1 MTKKT
6 SQLRAEAVVAG
17 KKTYTGKPCRNHP
30 ENRERLA
37 SNGVCVICSKEH
49 AKRRHSGKPADNSVG
64 HPSVLTDEL
73 TMQLCQAI
81 AAGNYLETACQFAG
95 VRVQTVRDWIFRGV
109 RDENQSSA
117 IAKFASAIKKAE
129 AQAEIQG
136 VMRIRKAS
144 EESWQAMAWWL
155 ERARKP
161 RWSQHVQIDVK
172 NISDEELAELI
183 LTGVTSGS
191 ETAGNGITADSGE
204 PA

>member
-1 MTKKT
+1 MPRKI
-6 SQLRAEAVVAG
+6 SELRAEAVKAG
-17 KKTYTGKPCRNHP
+17 KKTFTGNPCRKHP
-30 ENRERLA
+30 ENRERFA
-37 SNGVCVICSKEH
+37 SNNVCVICSKESYK
-49 AKRRHSGKPADNSVG
+49 ARRSGAPVDPVG
-64 HPSVLTDEL
+64 RPSQLTDEI

-81 AAGNYLETACQFAG
+81 AAGNYLETACQFVGIPVTTA
-95 VRVQTVRDWIFRGV
+95 RQWIFKGV

-117 IAKFASAIKKAE
+117 FAVFASAIKKAE

-161 RWSQHVQIDVK
+161 RWSQHVQLDVRQL
-172 NISDEELAELI
+172 SDEELAELI
-183 LTGVTSGS
+183 L
-191 ETAGNGITADSGE
+191 AGIAGGGQAAGDGAAADGGG

>member
-1 MTKKT
+1 MTKKA
-6 SQLRAEAVVAG
+6 SELRADAVKAG
-17 KKTYTGKPCRNHP
+17 KKTYTGSPCRRHP

-37 SNGVCVICSKEH
+37 SNNNCIICSKENSR
-49 AKRRHSGKPADNSVG
+49 ARRAGGPIKEG
-64 HPSVLTDEL
+64 GRPSLLTDEL

-95 VRVQTVRDWIFRGV
+95 VRVGTVREWIFMGV
-109 RDENQSSA
+109 RAEDPTDPYA
-117 IAKFASAIKKAE
+117 VFATAIKKAE

-161 RWSQHVQIDVK
+161 RWSQHVQIDVRQM
-172 NISDEELAELI
+172 SDEELAELI
-183 LTGVTSGS
+183 LGGLGGGGAEAGDVLASGGGGS
-191 ETAGNGITADSGE
+191 T
-204 PA
+204 

>member
-1 MTKKT
+1 MARKI
-6 SQLRAEAVVAG
+6 SELRADAVKAG
-17 KKTYTGKPCRNHP
+17 KKTYTGNPCSKHP
-30 ENRERLA
+30 DNRERLA
-37 SNGVCVICSKEH
+37 SNNICVLCSKENN
-49 AKRRHSGKPADNSVG
+49 RNRHRGKPNGDVG
-64 HPSVLTDEL
+64 RPSLLTDEL

-95 VRVQTVRDWIFRGV
+95 VRPQMVREWVYRGV
-109 RDENQSSA
+109 RSNDPNDPYAVFST
-117 IAKFASAIKKAE
+117 AIKKAE

-161 RWSQHVQIDVK
+161 RWSQHVQLDVRQL
-172 NISDEELAELI
+172 SDEELAELI
-183 LTGVTSGS
+183 L
-191 ETAGNGITADSGE
+191 AGIAGGGQAAGDGLAADGGG